1 MNWRVL
7 LIAAVAVSAM
17 AQARPI
23 DTANSRLSVHA
34 YKSGLFAFAAH
45 DHEIA
50 APIDSGS
57 IADRGTLTVN
67 FTVKVAA
74 MKVLDPKASDDDRS
88 QIQREMLGPK
98 VLDVER
104 FPEIRFQ
111 STNVRADSPDHWTVH
126 GNLYLHGEVRPIAVQ
141 ARRENARY
149 TGEATIKQTDFG
161 IQPISIAGGTIKVK
175 DKVTIEFSFVTK

>member
-1 MNWRVL
+1 M
-7 LIAAVAVSAM
+7 AVSGM

-23 DTANSRLSVHA
+23 DTGNSRLSVHA
-34 YKSGLFAFAAH
+34 YRSGLFAFAAH

-57 IADRGTLTVN
+57 IADRGALTVN

-74 MKVLDPKASDDDRS
+74 MRVLDPKASDDDRA
-88 QIQREMLGPK
+88 QIQREMLGIK
-98 VLDVER
+98 VLDAAH

-111 STNVRADSPDHWTVH
+111 STTVRADSPEHWTVY
-126 GNLYLHGEVRPIAVQ
+126 GDLYLHGEIHPVTVQ

-149 TGEATIKQTDFG
+149 LGEVTIKQKDFG
-161 IQPISIAGGTIKVK
+161 IEPISIAGGTIKVK
-175 DKVTIEFSFVTK
+175 DEVKIAFSFATK